1 MAVERP
7 FSSEALP
14 IMLPLTSTRTQ
25 RPVTAMAR
33 RGWSLAL
40 VAPLLLGGCASVFRV
55 DNQVQSFARWGAT
68 PQSLPS
74 GHQTYRLE
82 RLPSQENTALS
93 VQATRERQLE
103 QALATRG
110 WTLASAGQMAPWT
123 VQIST
128 QTVRLPHAPW
138 EDPWES
144 RRGVLSGQIGVIGG
158 GGGSH
163 LRWSPSLW
171 LRLEPPYFQRQVA
184 IVVRRSTG
192 GEVVYETR
200 AAHDGRWQDSPS
212 LWQAMIDAA
221 LDGFPQPPSGL
232 RQVDV
237 DVPR

>member
-1 MAVERP
+1 MLFTLPTLIQRAFAAVAP
-7 FSSEALP
+7 
-14 IMLPLTSTRTQ
+14 
-25 RPVTAMAR
+25 
-33 RGWSLAL
+33 RGWSLVL
-40 VAPLLLGGCASVFRV
+40 VAPLLLSGCASVFRV
-55 DNQVQSFARWGAT
+55 DNQVQSFARWGAA

-74 GHQTYRLE
+74 GRQNYRLE
-82 RLPSQENTALS
+82 RLPSQENPALS
-93 VQATRERQLE
+93 GQASRERQLE
-103 QALATRG
+103 QALAARG
-110 WTLASAGQMAPWT
+110 WTPAPAGQAAPWT
-123 VQIST
+123 VQITT

-144 RRGVLSGQIGVIGG
+144 RRGGISGQVGVIGG
-158 GGGSH
+158 GGGAH

-184 IVVRRSTG
+184 IVVRRSPG

-200 AAHDGRWQDSPS
+200 AAHDGRWQDSPG

-221 LDGFPQPPSGL
+221 LDGFPQPPAGL